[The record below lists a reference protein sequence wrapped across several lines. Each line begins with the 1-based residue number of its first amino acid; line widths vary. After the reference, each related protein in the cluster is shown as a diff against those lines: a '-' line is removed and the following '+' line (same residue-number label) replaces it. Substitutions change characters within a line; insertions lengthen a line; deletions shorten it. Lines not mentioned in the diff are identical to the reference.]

1 MHVIVDLGRQDAVI
15 ETMMAMGYSKEG
27 RRLLQELGFSHEPLG
42 LKPSGLS
49 LPLRTD
55 LNISRS
61 TSERDNRHHDRCP
74 RDVYG
79 GVPISV
85 IGMAASLT
93 KKSGLTLAVR
103 FGTVAAFATRTR
115 RVARVYRVQGHTC

>member
-1 MHVIVDLGRQDAVI
+1 MHIIIDLRRQGVVI
-15 ETMMAMGYSKEG
+15 ETMTAMGYSKEG

-85 IGMAASLT
+85 IGVAASLAE
-93 KKSGLTLAVR
+93 KRGLTLAVR
-103 FGTVAAFATRTR
+103 FGTVAARATRTG
-115 RVARVYRVQGHTC
+115 RVARVYRVQWDTC